1 MNNTNHLLSY
11 KLVASSSIGPC
22 NIYKGNAVK
31 QAKKS
36 FHKIISDF
44 KVNCIGEQ
52 LLECSLFSKG
62 MYTSCQEIWIPAAI
76 FFHFIA
82 VLKILY
88 DNISTGCKQITLLCN
103 NQQSLG
109 ALNGCS
115 AQIDHLQIYN

>member
-44 KVNCIGEQ
+44 KANRIGEQ

-62 MYTSCQEIWIPAAI
+62 CTLPFKKFGSQQQI
-76 FFHFIA
+76 FPFHR
-82 VLKILY
+82 Y
-88 DNISTGCKQITLLCN
+88 P
-103 NQQSLG
+103 
-109 ALNGCS
+109 
-115 AQIDHLQIYN
+115 